1 MFHYTVETDGTV
13 EEAIDA
19 LEQRLQADQFGV
31 LWRFNI
37 QDKLQEKGFAFESKY
52 IVLEVCN
59 PAEANRV
66 LSETPMA
73 GYFLP
78 CKIVVYEA
86 EGKVKVGMLKPS
98 ALMDVMQNDSLRRI
112 ASDVEERLI
121 QSIDGVRKVQA

>member
-1 MFHYTVETDGTV
+1 VFHHTVETIGTV
-13 EEAIDA
+13 EETIDT
-19 LEQRLQADQFGV
+19 LEQQLKAKQFGI

-37 QDKLQEKGFAFESKY
+37 QDKLQEKGFDFESKY

-86 EGKVKVGMLKPS
+86 KEKVMVGMLKPS
-98 ALMDVMQNDSLRRI
+98 ALMDVMQNNSLRNI
-112 ASDVEERLI
+112 AADVEERLI
-121 QSIDGVRKVQA
+121 QCIDGVRQTSN